1 MSVTLLR
8 RLYNTLLR
16 LNRGIKTWINST
28 PLHHAF
34 IFSWHAPSK
43 ISNNYTEKKAA
54 SRALLDEF
62 TFLICKTKI
71 EKIIFFLSSG
81 GGRYV
86 VTFELKYTISNAR
99 LMGQFPDQIDQVFH
113 WQ

>member
-28 PLHHAF
+28 PLHHTF

-54 SRALLDEF
+54 SRALLDEL